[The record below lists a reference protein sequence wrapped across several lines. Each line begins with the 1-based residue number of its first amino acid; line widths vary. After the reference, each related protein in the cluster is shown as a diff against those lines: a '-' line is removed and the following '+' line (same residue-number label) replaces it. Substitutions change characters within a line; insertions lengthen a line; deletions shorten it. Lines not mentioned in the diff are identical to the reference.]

1 VPYSTPTAPPKGI
14 AGYAWVVALHL
25 GIGLSFPATLLLAL
39 VLPVAWLAVY
49 HFVLAEAPGAYWVR
63 VVVLC
68 GRTKEDGRHACMH
81 VRRMYDAREKARHGT
96 ADQ

>member
-1 VPYSTPTAPPKGI
+1 MCKQKASQHRIIVCALLNLPPPTAPPKGI

-49 HFVLAEAPGAYWVR
+49 HFVLAEAPGAYRVR

-68 GRTKEDGRHACMH
+68 GRTKKTSAMH
-81 VRRMYDAREKARHGT
+81 VCM
-96 ADQ
+96 